1 MINLKIDKNLSDKLD
16 IHIASIEA
24 KVKTKESDK
33 ELLELINKK
42 CEDIKET
49 IQFDEVIKLSN
60 ILSSRNAYKKLGKD
74 PSRYRLSSESLVK
87 RVVKGNGLYYVNN
100 IVDINN
106 LISLH
111 TCYSVGTYDLDKIN
125 GSITFT
131 VGKENERYEGIGRG
145 SINLENL
152 PVFEDRDGKFGS
164 STSDS
169 VRAMINDDTTHILM
183 NIIAFEEDKYLEEY
197 MLYAKQLLEKYAQ
210 ATIIDTKVTYSIKNK

>member
-1 MINLKIDKNLSDKLD
+1 MINIKIDEKLSGKVNV
-16 IHIASIEA
+16 HIAYIEA

-33 ELLELINKK
+33 ELLDLINKK
-42 CEDIKET
+42 CEEIKET
-49 IQFDEVIKLSN
+49 IRFDEVIKLKN

-87 RVVKGNGLYYVNN
+87 RVVKGNDLYYVNN

-111 TCYSVGTYDLDKIN
+111 TCYSVGTYDLDKVK

-131 VGKENERYEGIGRG
+131 VGEENERYEGIGRG

-152 PVFEDRDGKFGS
+152 PVFEDEAGKFGS

-169 VRAMINDDTTHILM
+169 VRAMIENNTTHILM
-183 NIIAFEEDKYLEEY
+183 NIIAFEEDENLENYIE
-197 MLYAKQLLEKYAQ
+197 YAKELLMKFAD
-210 ATIIDTKVTYSIKNK
+210 ATIIDSKIINAK

>member
-1 MINLKIDKNLSDKLD
+1 MININIDKKLSDKVNV
-16 IHIASIEA
+16 HIASIEA

-42 CEDIKET
+42 CEEIKEN
-49 IQFDEVIKLSN
+49 IKFDEVIKLKN

-87 RVVKGNGLYYVNN
+87 RVVKGNDLYIVNN

-111 TCYSVGTYDLDKIN
+111 TCYSVGTYDLDK
-125 GSITFT
+125 
-131 VGKENERYEGIGRG
+131 VKG

-152 PVFEDRDGKFGS
+152 PVFEDEDGKFGS
-164 STSDS
+164 TTSDS
-169 VRAMINDDTTHILM
+169 IKAMITNDTTHILM
-183 NIIAFEEDKYLEEY
+183 NIIAFEEDENLERYIEY
-197 MLYAKQLLEKYAQ
+197 SKKLLERFAD
-210 ATIIDTKVTYSIKNK
+210 ATIIDTKITKCK